1 MHEICSTCCGACK
14 QIMFWEHQGS
24 FTAKALK
31 FLFVLSLRRAHT
43 HSLFVEWITCDHLF
57 THEFKSVC
65 ESFKITLAFIFSA
78 TGVFWTLTDLS
89 GLYGLWAN
97 KWALLYWPHNDHS
110 SVPYSLFATMILI
123 LSHKRLHSCFIRRF
137 DIYTSPLDLPQI
149 VTKEKQQTTNTR
161 AVNTGTHSTVEFRLE
176 IMTGKNI

>member
-1 MHEICSTCCGACK
+1 MLRSLQTNYVLRASRIIHRKSVEIFIRS
-14 QIMFWEHQGS
+14 
-24 FTAKALK
+24 L
-31 FLFVLSLRRAHT
+31 VLSRSHT
-43 HSLFVEWITCDHLF
+43 LTFCRMNNVRPFVYSRVQEC
-57 THEFKSVC
+57 VC
-65 ESFKITLAFIFSA
+65 VNESFKITLTFIFSA

-110 SVPYSLFATMILI
+110 SVPYSLFATMIQI